1 MKTDAQCRL
10 GLCLTTSLNVFSAIS
25 FITGVTTVTPQL
37 MLPLVGDLA
46 PPHKR
51 ATALSIVVCGLTLG
65 ILVAR
70 VLSGTMT
77 NFVSWR
83 YVYWMS
89 FGLQYAIFFLLWAF
103 MPDYPS
109 TNPGGLNYFKLL
121 WSIIVMIPKQP
132 LLVQA
137 MLISFFTSAT
147 FTSFW
152 TTLTFLLAGP
162 PYHYEPLIIG
172 LFALIGIAVMVFA
185 PLYAKNVTD
194 KFVPSFSVLVG
205 LTCCLVGICLGT
217 YIGTFTVA
225 GPILQAAFLDFG
237 MQTAQIANRSAIY
250 SIAPK
255 ARNRVN
261 TAFMVATFCGQL
273 MGTSAGN
280 HIYASSGWIGS
291 GSASV
296 GFIGAAILF
305 TLVRGPYETGW
316 IGWHGGFSIRKK
328 DKMSADGKTAETE
341 RRLGQ
346 IRSREMGR
354 DEESGLGTIE
364 KVEGEVAAEEGR
376 ENLREKDRSNDVA
389 SAHAASGNDS
399 PRSQA
404 SDFEKKEDEIST
416 VETEKV

>member
-1 MKTDAQCRL
+1 
-10 GLCLTTSLNVFSAIS
+10 
-25 FITGVTTVTPQL
+25 

-121 WSIIVMIPKQP
+121 WSIIVMIPKHP

-162 PYHYEPLIIG
+162 PYYYEPLIIG

-205 LTCCLVGICLGT
+205 LTCCLIGITLGT

-280 HIYASSGWIGS
+280 HIYASHGWIGS

-305 TLVRGPYETGW
+305 TLARGPYETGW

-346 IRSREMGR
+346 IRSRE
-354 DEESGLGTIE
+354 DEENGLGAIE
-364 KVEGEVAAEEGR
+364 KAEGEVAAEEDR
-376 ENLREKDRSNDVA
+376 ESLREKHRAGVHDDT
-389 SAHAASGNDS
+389 SAREASGNDT
-399 PRSQA
+399 PRTQG
-404 SDFEKKEDEIST
+404 SDFEKKEDDISP
-416 VETEKV
+416 VETEKR